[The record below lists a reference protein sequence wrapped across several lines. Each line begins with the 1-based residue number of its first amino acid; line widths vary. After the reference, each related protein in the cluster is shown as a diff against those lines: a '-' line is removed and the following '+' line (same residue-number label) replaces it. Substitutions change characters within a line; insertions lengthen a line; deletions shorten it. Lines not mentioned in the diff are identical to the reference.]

1 MPFDGLPTKLVHL
14 TVANPAGGAAAT
26 GTVRLSPNVPAI
38 VIDGSSVEF
47 TGGGTYKFDSQ
58 GRLVTSDGTT
68 VGVELLDN
76 SAAGS
81 NPFGW
86 LWHAI
91 ITVDGSP
98 PHSFYFT
105 LAGTGAEVDLAELM
119 QVDPEVP
126 RYVAVP
132 GPQGVPGQAGSPG
145 AAGASAYQTWLAAGH
160 TGTEAEF
167 LASLVG
173 PAGQD
178 GTSTQTPVGAAG
190 AGDTIALRSTD
201 PTTTNART
209 PTAHH
214 TSHATAGSDP
224 IAPADIGAEPAGT
237 ADAAV
242 TAHTAAVDPH
252 GDRAAASTALSA
264 HAADTTDIHGI
275 VDTALLETTAGAQ
288 AKADAAQTAAT
299 SAADTDAT
307 SKVAAHTAAV
317 DPHSDRAYTDTQIAT
332 RAPTSRQITAG
343 TGLTGGG
350 TLAADRTLAVAY
362 GITAG
367 TAAEGNDARLADS
380 RTPTGSAGGDLSG
393 SYPNPG
399 VAKVAGIAVSGTPS
413 TGQVLTATGAAA
425 ASWQTPSAGGGS
437 SVRTAKV
444 RVIDDNLSGL
454 PAAASWTVVQTSAGT
469 LLKCSITAAAGD
481 RVKVFGRFMH
491 KGSHFLDWVLLDS
504 AGTIAVYSTTDSAT
518 APDEGDPALYPSLSF
533 SYETG
538 PPMFT
543 VASGHIDGTGKA
555 TIALA
560 HQGTGTGTSNIVYA
574 HSTYPF
580 RMMLENIG
588 PEPA

>member
-1 MPFDGLPTKLVHL
+1 MPAFDGLPTHLVHL
-14 TVANPAGGAAAT
+14 TAANPVGGTAAS
-26 GTVRLSPNVPAI
+26 GTVKLSPNVPAI
-38 VIDGSSVEF
+38 VIDGTPITF
-47 TGGGTYKFDSQ
+47 TGSGTYNFDAQ
-58 GRLVTSDGTT
+58 GRLVDTDGTT
-68 VGVELLDN
+68 VGVRLLDN
-76 SAAGS
+76 SAPGT
-81 NPFGW
+81 NPTGW
-86 LWHAI
+86 LWHALVS
-91 ITVDGSP
+91 VDGQP
-98 PHSFYFT
+98 PRAFYFT
-105 LAGTGAEVDLAELM
+105 LAGAAAEVDLDKL
-119 QVDPEVP
+119 QQLSPEVP
-126 RYVAVP
+126 HWP
-132 GPQGVPGQAGSPG
+132 C
-145 AAGASAYQTWLAAGH
+145 L
-160 TGTEAEF
+160 
-167 LASLVG
+167 
-173 PAGQD
+173 
-178 GTSTQTPVGAAG
+178 
-190 AGDTIALRSTD
+190 
-201 PTTTNART
+201 ART
-209 PTAHH
+209 WP
-214 TSHATAGSDP
+214 S
-224 IAPADIGAEPAGT
+224 
-237 ADAAV
+237 
-242 TAHTAAVDPH
+242 
-252 GDRAAASTALSA
+252 
-264 HAADTTDIHGI
+264 
-275 VDTALLETTAGAQ
+275 
-288 AKADAAQTAAT
+288 
-299 SAADTDAT
+299 
-307 SKVAAHTAAV
+307 
-317 DPHSDRAYTDTQIAT
+317 
-332 RAPTSRQITAG
+332 
-343 TGLTGGG
+343 
-350 TLAADRTLAVAY
+350 
-362 GITAG
+362 
-367 TAAEGNDARLADS
+367 
-380 RTPTGSAGGDLSG
+380 PTGSAGGDLSG